1 MLSSLFVTITKVF
14 MLSILH
20 NKPLQ
25 KKKGIKEKKNKKRK
39 YGRPEQ
45 FKKIID

>member
-14 MLSILH
+14 MLFILH

-25 KKKGIKEKKNKKRK
+25 KKRNKREKNKKRK